1 MKKRKKLYYYD
12 YSLLLILIL
21 LVAFG
26 MVMLYSVS
34 AYQGNLKYGDP
45 AHYLK
50 RQAAFAA
57 GGFIC
62 ILLESRMD
70 YRKLRRLG
78 PAFYALALFLCVAVN
93 FVGTDGNGST
103 RWFKIG
109 PITVQPSEIAKAA
122 VIIFLAALIAGSNKN
137 LNDTKYILLVFAVLV
152 PLLAAIAY
160 NNLSTAVIV
169 AGIAF
174 IMLFIA
180 SRRTG
185 IFALI
190 LFLGFFGILV
200 FTVAA
205 GYRSERI
212 GIWLHPENYEKGYQT
227 LQALYAIGSGGLFGR
242 GLGASM
248 QKMGFVPE
256 AQNDMIFS
264 IICEELGIV
273 GAVGLIILYI
283 LLIWQCL
290 TVARK
295 SVDQFGSF
303 LCIGIMTHISLQ
315 VILNIAVVT
324 NTIPNTGVTL
334 PFISYG
340 GSALIILLI
349 EMGLVL
355 SVSHRIPLDSDILEA

>member
-26 MVMLYSVS
+26 MVMQYSVS
-34 AYQGNLKYGDP
+34 AYQGYLKYGDP
-45 AHYLK
+45 AHFLK
-50 RQAAFAA
+50 RQAVFAA
-57 GGFIC
+57 AGFFF
-62 ILLESRMD
+62 ILLESRFD
-70 YRKLRRLG
+70 YRKLRRWG
-78 PAFYALALFLCVAVN
+78 PAFYVLAMFLCIAVN

-103 RWFKIG
+103 RWFKVG
-109 PITVQPSEIAKAA
+109 SITIQPSEIAKLS
-122 VIIFLAALIAGSNKN
+122 VIIFLAALIAGSNRN
-137 LNDTKYILLVFAVLV
+137 LNDWKYILLIFA
-152 PLLAAIAY
+152 LLIPCLLAIAY
-160 NNLSTAVIV
+160 NNLSTAAIV

-174 IMLFIA
+174 IMLFVA
-180 SRRTG
+180 SRRKG
-185 IFALI
+185 IFAAALLI
-190 LFLGFFGILV
+190 GLV
-200 FTVAA
+200 GALVLVLTA

-212 GIWLHPENYEKGYQT
+212 LIWLHPEKYDKGYQT

-264 IICEELGIV
+264 IICEELGIF

-283 LLIWQCL
+283 LLIGQCL
-290 TVARK
+290 NVARRAT
-295 SVDQFGSF
+295 DQFGSF
-303 LCIGIMTHISLQ
+303 LCIGVMTHISLQ
-315 VILNIAVVT
+315 VLLNIAVVT

-355 SVSHRIPLDSDILEA
+355 SVSRRIPLTSDVLEA